1 MFVYALEKLIRG
13 RADDV
18 PRYGCRLSHGD
29 ARR

>member
-1 MFVYALEKLIRG
+1 MIVYALELIWG